1 MVEQRERRP
10 ASDAQ
15 PSEALTLS
23 GEPLEPLYGPEDLAG
38 FDPEAKLGRPGAY
51 PFTRGVYPTMY
62 RGRLWTM
69 RQFAG
74 FGSAAETNA
83 RYRFLLE
90 RGQGGLSVAFDM
102 PTLMG
107 RDSDDPLAEG
117 EVGRCGVATD
127 TLEDFD
133 ALFDG
138 IPLGDISTSMTIS
151 GPAVVVF
158 AYFLAAAER
167 QGVPWERLDGTLQTD
182 ILKEYIAQKEWNF
195 PPRPHLRLIGDLMA
209 FCLERV
215 PRWHPISVSGY
226 HIREAGANA
235 WQELAYTL
243 ADGFAYVELGL
254 DRGLD
259 VDRFAPGLSFFFNA
273 HVDFFEEIAKYR
285 AARRIWA
292 RWLKERYG
300 AKDESSMRLRF
311 HTQTAG
317 VSLTAQQPMN
327 NVVRTTIEA
336 LAAVLGGTQSLHTNA
351 LDEVLALPTEEAAK
365 LALRTQQIIAHETG
379 VPDVIDPLGG
389 SYFLE
394 TLTDRM
400 EELAEAEF
408 ARILAMGEGS
418 MLEGVLTGIE
428 RGVFQ
433 QAIAESA
440 FREQERFERG
450 DLVKVG
456 VTDFVEAGE
465 QPIEILEISGGVET
479 DQVERVRDV
488 RERRDTATAHAAL
501 DRLRELAA
509 TDANLVEPLVDCAR
523 ALCTEGEIVEALR
536 GVFGSYTETPR
547 VLSGPLRPPLVA
559 RARSCQKL
567 RQRAFMRSSVSG
579 KDRRIMLAAHE
590 ALGVGV
596 IVSAFLFGF
605 RHGIDWDHIAA
616 ITDITSSQEERGRAL
631 EYGTI
636 YALGHALV
644 VFVIGVAAIVLGAK
658 LPDGVDAVMER
669 VVGVTLDPARRLR
682 VHRAGAARARVPD
695 AQPLDA
701 DLQRRPGRVPQ
712 GPRGTRARGP
722 RPRARPPAR
731 REEPSMSVTVAED
744 IPVSEWH
751 HGHHGRPGH
760 HHHKHPEPGDDAFMN
775 YGRGTAFG
783 VGMLHGVGA
792 ETPTQVVIFLT
803 AAGAGGASP
812 GSRSWSCSSSGCSR
826 RTP

>member
-10 ASDAQ
+10 ATDAQ
-15 PSEALTLS
+15 PSDALTLS
-23 GEPLEPLYGPEDLAG
+23 GEPLKPLYGPADLAG
-38 FDPEAKLGRPGAY
+38 FDHEAKLGRPGAY
-51 PFTRGVYPTMY
+51 PFTRGVYPSMY

-127 TLEDFD
+127 TVEDFEQ
-133 ALFDG
+133 LFDE

-167 QGVPWERLDGTLQTD
+167 QGVPWDRLDGTLQTD
-182 ILKEYIAQKEWNF
+182 ILKEYIAQKEWIF

-215 PRWHPISVSGY
+215 PRWHPVSVSGY

-273 HVDFFEEIAKYR
+273 HIDFFEEIAKYR

-300 AKDESSMRLRF
+300 AKDESSLRLRF

-327 NVVRTTIEA
+327 NVVRTAIEA

-408 ARILAMGEGS
+408 ARILAMGDGS

-440 FREQERFERG
+440 FGEQERFERG

-456 VTDFVEAGE
+456 VTDHVESGD
-465 QPIEILEISGGVET
+465 QPVEILEISHEVEPL
-479 DQVERVRDV
+479 QVRRVREV
-488 RERRDTATAHAAL
+488 REHRDAPAVQAAL
-501 DRLRELAA
+501 DRLEGLAA

-536 GVFGSYTETPR
+536 RVFGSYTETPR
-547 VLSGPLRPPLVA
+547 
-559 RARSCQKL
+559 
-567 RQRAFMRSSVSG
+567 F
-579 KDRRIMLAAHE
+579 
-590 ALGVGV
+590 
-596 IVSAFLFGF
+596 
-605 RHGIDWDHIAA
+605 
-616 ITDITSSQEERGRAL
+616 
-631 EYGTI
+631 
-636 YALGHALV
+636 
-644 VFVIGVAAIVLGAK
+644 
-658 LPDGVDAVMER
+658 
-669 VVGVTLDPARRLR
+669 
-682 VHRAGAARARVPD
+682 
-695 AQPLDA
+695 
-701 DLQRRPGRVPQ
+701 
-712 GPRGTRARGP
+712 
-722 RPRARPPAR
+722 
-731 REEPSMSVTVAED
+731 
-744 IPVSEWH
+744 
-751 HGHHGRPGH
+751 
-760 HHHKHPEPGDDAFMN
+760 
-775 YGRGTAFG
+775 
-783 VGMLHGVGA
+783 
-792 ETPTQVVIFLT
+792 
-803 AAGAGGASP
+803 
-812 GSRSWSCSSSGCSR
+812 
-826 RTP
+826 

>member
-1 MVEQRERRP
+1 MVEQRERRS
-10 ASDAQ
+10 AGDTQ
-15 PSEALTLS
+15 PSEARTLS
-23 GEPLEPLYGPEDLAG
+23 GETLEPLYGPADLAG
-38 FDPEAKLGRPGAY
+38 FDPQAKLGRPGAY
-51 PFTRGVYPTMY
+51 PFTRGIYPSMY

-107 RDSDDPLAEG
+107 RDSDDPLSEG

-127 TLEDFD
+127 TLDDFD
-133 ALFDG
+133 ALFDR

-158 AYFLAAAER
+158 AFFLAAAEK
-167 QGVPWERLDGTLQTD
+167 QGVAWERLDGTLQTD
-182 ILKEYIAQKEWNF
+182 ILKEYIAQKEWVF

-243 ADGFAYVELGL
+243 ADGFAYVELGQE
-254 DRGLD
+254 RGLD

-273 HVDFFEEIAKYR
+273 HIDFFEEIAKYR

-327 NVVRTTIEA
+327 NVVRTAIEA
-336 LAAVLGGTQSLHTNA
+336 LSAVLGGTQSLHTNA
-351 LDEVLALPTEEAAK
+351 LDEVLALPTEDAAK

-408 ARILAMGEGS
+408 ARIDAMGSGS

-440 FREQERFERG
+440 FAEQERFERG

-456 VTDFVEAGE
+456 VTDFVEDEDAAV
-465 QPIEILEISGGVET
+465 EILEISPEIEVE
-479 DQVERVRDV
+479 QIERVRAV
-488 RERRDTATAHAAL
+488 RERRDAAAAERALARLAELGAT
-501 DRLRELAA
+501 E
-509 TDANLVEPLVDCAR
+509 ANLVEPLVDCAR
-523 ALCTEGEIVEALR
+523 GMCTEGEIIETLR

-547 VLSGPLRPPLVA
+547 
-559 RARSCQKL
+559 
-567 RQRAFMRSSVSG
+567 F
-579 KDRRIMLAAHE
+579 
-590 ALGVGV
+590 
-596 IVSAFLFGF
+596 
-605 RHGIDWDHIAA
+605 
-616 ITDITSSQEERGRAL
+616 
-631 EYGTI
+631 
-636 YALGHALV
+636 
-644 VFVIGVAAIVLGAK
+644 
-658 LPDGVDAVMER
+658 
-669 VVGVTLDPARRLR
+669 
-682 VHRAGAARARVPD
+682 
-695 AQPLDA
+695 
-701 DLQRRPGRVPQ
+701 
-712 GPRGTRARGP
+712 
-722 RPRARPPAR
+722 
-731 REEPSMSVTVAED
+731 
-744 IPVSEWH
+744 
-751 HGHHGRPGH
+751 
-760 HHHKHPEPGDDAFMN
+760 
-775 YGRGTAFG
+775 
-783 VGMLHGVGA
+783 
-792 ETPTQVVIFLT
+792 
-803 AAGAGGASP
+803 
-812 GSRSWSCSSSGCSR
+812 
-826 RTP
+826 